1 MQHESPEQIRKSDL
15 LAGFARLTDDDAS
28 ELDAALLVARVIDE
42 HLDAEQTLA
51 QVLKLAE
58 AARADGVDDIKA
70 LLAFL
75 DGQGF
80 GQGALAEVDLTHSSI
95 DWLLQQHQ
103 ALPIVV
109 AVLVIAM
116 ARGLGMQ
123 AAGVNYPGHFLLE
136 VNDQLIDPIGLGV
149 VRRDS
154 LPRPEGVPADELF
167 SNANAMMIAFRM
179 LNNLKAYNLRLQ
191 NWRGML
197 AVSDY
202 QVALAHAEPNLLGMV
217 HFERG
222 EYTQQLGES
231 DAALEEYTRCIE
243 LCERDALVEKAKAR
257 VQSLLAKHQGA
268 LH

>member
-1 MQHESPEQIRKSDL
+1 MQNESPEQVRKNDL
-15 LAGFARLTDDDAS
+15 LAEFARLTEDDAR

-42 HLDAEQTLA
+42 HLDAQQTRS
-51 QVLKLAE
+51 QVLELAE
-58 AARADGVDDIKA
+58 MARADGVHDVES

-75 DGQGF
+75 GGQGF
-80 GQGALAEVDLTHSSI
+80 GQGALTEVDLSHSSI

-116 ARGLGMQ
+116 AQALGMQ
-123 AAGVNYPGHFLLE
+123 ADGVNYPGHFLLQVDE
-136 VNDQLIDPIGLGV
+136 QLIDPIALSV
-149 VRRDS
+149 VRRDR
-154 LPRPEGVPADELF
+154 LPRPEGAAADELF
-167 SNANAMMIAFRM
+167 SHASAMMIGFRM

-197 AVSDY
+197 AVTDY
-202 QVALAHAEPNLLGMV
+202 QVALAHAEPNLLGML

-222 EYTQQLGES
+222 EYSQQLGDT
-231 DAALEEYTRCIE
+231 DAALEEYTRCVA
-243 LCERDALVEKAKAR
+243 LCERDSLVEKAKAR
-257 VQSLLAKHQGA
+257 VQTLLAEHQGA